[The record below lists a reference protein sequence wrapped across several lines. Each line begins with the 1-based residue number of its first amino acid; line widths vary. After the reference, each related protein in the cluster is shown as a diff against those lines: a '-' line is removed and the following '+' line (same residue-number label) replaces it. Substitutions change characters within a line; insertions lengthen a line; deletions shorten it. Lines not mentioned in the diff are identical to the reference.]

1 MKSWLQDNNIEMY
14 STHNKEK
21 SVLAERFLRTLKN
34 KFYKYTISISKNMYI
49 DKLDDIVDK
58 YNNAYHRTINMKPA
72 NVKSSIYIDF
82 NIENNKE
89 CPKFKVGDHARMSK
103 LKIFFKALCSKLV
116 WRSFCDSKS

>member
-89 CPKFKVGDHARMSK
+89 CPKFKVGGHARMSK

>member
-1 MKSWLQDNNIEMY
+1 MTFTTNQWNTETY
-14 STHNKEK
+14 STHNKVK
-21 SVLAERFLRTLKN
+21 SVLAGRFLRTLKN
-34 KFYKYTISISKNMYI
+34 KFYKYTISISKNVYI
-49 DKLDDIVDK
+49 DKLDDLVDK
-58 YNNAYHRTINMKPA
+58 YNNAMHINMKLV
-72 NVKSSIYIDF
+72 NVNSSIYIDF

>member
-89 CPKFKVGDHARMSK
+89 CPKFKVGGHARMSK

-116 WRSFCDSKS
+116 